1 MALQIILFL
10 AGLAGLY
17 FGAEWLVKG
26 ASRFASSFNIKP
38 VVIGLTIVAFGTSAP
53 ELVTSVIAGIKHS
66 SDIAMGN
73 VIGSNI
79 ANIGLILGL
88 SSIVRPLKIDMKLIY
103 REMPIVVGIS
113 LLLYFMG
120 WNGTLSRLEGGVLLI
135 GILAYTCYVYRVA
148 LKESRTIEREYEE
161 FEKFEEFVVTR
172 DKNILKDIL
181 FIVIGL
187 GALVGGAHL
196 LVHSAIYFAR
206 IIGISELVIGLT
218 VIAVGTSIPELAT
231 SMVAAIRK
239 ESDISVGNVLGSNI
253 FNILSVLGIAAII
266 QPLHVNSASLRV
278 DMPVMLF
285 FSIFLIP
292 IITWKFVLTRGQGAL
307 LLIWYGAYVFWL
319 FK

>member
-1 MALQIILFL
+1 MLLQIILFF

-38 VVIGLTIVAFGTSAP
+38 VVIGLTIVAFGTSTP

-88 SSIVRPLKIDMKLIY
+88 SAIVQPLKIDMKLIY

-113 LLLYFMG
+113 MLLYFMG
-120 WNGTLSRLEGGVLLI
+120 WNGTLSRREGCILLI
-135 GILAYTCYVYRVA
+135 GILAYTCYVYRAA
-148 LKESRTIEREYEE
+148 LKESKTIELEYEE
-161 FEKFEEFVVTR
+161 FIGVKDNVA
-172 DKNILKDIL
+172 KDIFL
-181 FIVIGL
+181 IIIGI
-187 GALVGGAHL
+187 GALVGGAYL

-206 IIGISELVIGLT
+206 VIGISELVIGLT

-231 SMVAAIRK
+231 SLVAAIRK

-253 FNILSVLGIAAII
+253 FNILAVLGIAAII
-266 QPLHVNSASLRV
+266 QPLQVNSASLRI

-292 IITWKFVLTRGQGAL
+292 IITWKSVLTRGQGVL
-307 LLIWYGAYVFWL
+307 LLIGYCAYVFWL

>member
-1 MALQIILFL
+1 MVLQIVLLF

-17 FGAEWLVKG
+17 FGAEWLVRG
-26 ASRFASSFNIKP
+26 ASRFARSFHIKP

-53 ELVTSVIAGIKHS
+53 ELVTSITAGIKHL

-88 SSIVRPLKIDMKLIY
+88 SALVRPLSIDMKLLY

-113 LLLYFMG
+113 FLLYFMG
-120 WNGTLSRLEGGVLLI
+120 WDGTLSRTEGGILCG
-135 GILAYTCYVYRVA
+135 GIVMYTFYVYRVA
-148 LKESRTIEREYEE
+148 LKETNAIEHEYEE
-161 FEKFEEFVVTR
+161 FLET
-172 DKNILKDIL
+172 KNTNNKNNIFLIL
-181 FIVIGL
+181 IGL
-187 GALVGGAHL
+187 GALLAGAHF
-196 LVHSAIYFAR
+196 LVHAAIYIAK

-218 VIAVGTSIPELAT
+218 VIAVGTSLPELAT

-253 FNILSVLGIAAII
+253 FNILAVLGISSMI
-266 QPLHVNSASLRV
+266 QPLSINTTSLVV

-292 IITWKFVLTRGQGAL
+292 LITWKFVLTRGQGVFL
-307 LLIWYGAYVFWL
+307 LMGYGIYVLWL
-319 FK
+319 LK

>member
-1 MALQIILFL
+1 MFI
-10 AGLAGLY
+10 AGLTGLY

-38 VVIGLTIVAFGTSAP
+38 VVIGLTIVAFGTSTP
-53 ELVTSVIAGIKHS
+53 ELVTSVIASIKHS
-66 SDIAMGN
+66 SDIAMGI

-88 SSIVRPLKIDMKLIY
+88 SAIVQPLKIDMKLIY
-103 REMPIVVGIS
+103 REMPIMVGIS
-113 LLLYFMG
+113 MLLYFMG
-120 WNGTLSRLEGGVLLI
+120 WNGALSRLEGGILLI

-148 LKESRTIEREYEE
+148 LKESKTIELEYEE
-161 FEKFEEFVVTR
+161 FIGIKDNVA
-172 DKNILKDIL
+172 KDI
-181 FIVIGL
+181 FWIIIGI
-187 GALVGGAHL
+187 GALVGGAYL

-206 IIGISELVIGLT
+206 VMGISELVIGLT

-253 FNILSVLGIAAII
+253 FNILAVLGIAAII
-266 QPLHVNSASLRV
+266 QPLQVNSASLRI

-292 IITWKFVLTRGQGAL
+292 IITWKFVLTRGQGVL

>member
-1 MALQIILFL
+1 MVLQIVLLF

-17 FGAEWLVKG
+17 FGAEWLVRG
-26 ASRFASSFNIKP
+26 ASRFARSFHIKP

-53 ELVTSVIAGIKHS
+53 ELVTSITAGIKHL

-88 SSIVRPLKIDMKLIY
+88 SALVRPLSIDMKLLY

-113 LLLYFMG
+113 FLLYFMG
-120 WNGTLSRLEGGVLLI
+120 WDGTLSRTEGGVLCG
-135 GILAYTCYVYRVA
+135 GIVMYTFYVYRVA
-148 LKESRTIEREYEE
+148 LKETNAIEHEYEE
-161 FEKFEEFVVTR
+161 FLET
-172 DKNILKDIL
+172 KNTNNKNNIFLIL
-181 FIVIGL
+181 IGL
-187 GALVGGAHL
+187 GALLGGAHF
-196 LVHSAIYFAR
+196 LVHAAIYIAK

-218 VIAVGTSIPELAT
+218 VIAVGTSLPELAT

-253 FNILSVLGIAAII
+253 FNILAVLGISSII
-266 QPLHVNSASLRV
+266 QPLSINTTSLVV

-292 IITWKFVLTRGQGAL
+292 LITWKFVLTRGQGVFL
-307 LLIWYGAYVFWL
+307 LMGYGIYVLWL
-319 FK
+319 LK

>member
-1 MALQIILFL
+1 MLLQIILFF
-10 AGLAGLY
+10 AGLTGLY

-38 VVIGLTIVAFGTSAP
+38 VVIGLTIVAFGTSTP
-53 ELVTSVIAGIKHS
+53 ELVTSVIASIKHS

-88 SSIVRPLKIDMKLIY
+88 SAIVQPLKIDMKLIY

-113 LLLYFMG
+113 MLLYFMG
-120 WNGTLSRLEGGVLLI
+120 WNGTLSRLEGGILLI

-148 LKESRTIEREYEE
+148 LKESKTIELEYEE
-161 FEKFEEFVVTR
+161 FIGVKDNVA
-172 DKNILKDIL
+172 KDIFL
-181 FIVIGL
+181 IIIGI
-187 GALVGGAHL
+187 GALVGGAYL

-206 IIGISELVIGLT
+206 VIGISELVIGLT

-231 SMVAAIRK
+231 SLVAAIRK

-253 FNILSVLGIAAII
+253 FNILAVLGIAAII
-266 QPLHVNSASLRV
+266 QPLQVNSASLRI

-292 IITWKFVLTRGQGAL
+292 IITWKSVLTRGQGVL
-307 LLIWYGAYVFWL
+307 LLIGYCAYVFWL

>member
-1 MALQIILFL
+1 MLLQIILFL

-17 FGAEWLVKG
+17 FGAEWLVRG
-26 ASRFASSFNIKP
+26 ASRFAISLNIKP
-38 VVIGLTIVAFGTSAP
+38 VVIGLTIVAFGTSTP
-53 ELVTSVIAGIKHS
+53 ELVTSVIAGINHF

-88 SSIVRPLKIDMKLIY
+88 SAIVRPLSIDMKLLY

-113 LLLYFMG
+113 VLLYSMG
-120 WNGTLSRLEGGVLLI
+120 WDGVLSRQEGVILLA
-135 GILAYTCYVYRVA
+135 GILIYTCYVYFVA
-148 LKESRTIEREYEE
+148 LKESKAVEQEYEE
-161 FEKFEEFVVTR
+161 FIGTKYNSI
-172 DKNILKDIL
+172 KKDIFL
-181 FIVIGL
+181 IMIGL

-196 LVHSAIYFAR
+196 LVHSAMYIAR
-206 IIGISELVIGLT
+206 VAGISELVIGLT
-218 VIAVGTSIPELAT
+218 VIAVGTSLPELAT
-231 SMVAAIRK
+231 SMIAAIRK

-253 FNILSVLGIAAII
+253 FNILAVLGIAAII
-266 QPLHVNSASLRV
+266 RPLQVNTASLRL

-292 IITWKFVLTRGQGAL
+292 MITWKFVLTRGQGFFL
-307 LLIWYGAYVFWL
+307 LLGYSIYILWL

>member
-1 MALQIILFL
+1 MPLQIILFF

-38 VVIGLTIVAFGTSAP
+38 VVIGLTIVAFGTSTP
-53 ELVTSVIAGIKHS
+53 ELVTSVIASIKHS

-88 SSIVRPLKIDMKLIY
+88 SAIVQPLKIDMKLIY
-103 REMPIVVGIS
+103 REMPIMVGIS
-113 LLLYFMG
+113 MLLYFMG
-120 WNGTLSRLEGGVLLI
+120 WNGALSRLEGGILLI

-148 LKESRTIEREYEE
+148 LKESKSIELEYEE
-161 FEKFEEFVVTR
+161 FIGIKDNVA
-172 DKNILKDIL
+172 KDIFL
-181 FIVIGL
+181 IIIGI
-187 GALVGGAHL
+187 GALVGGAYM

-206 IIGISELVIGLT
+206 VIGISELVIGLT

-253 FNILSVLGIAAII
+253 FNILAVLGIAAII
-266 QPLHVNSASLRV
+266 QPLQVNSASLRI

-292 IITWKFVLTRGQGAL
+292 IITWKFVLTRGQGVL

>member
-1 MALQIILFL
+1 MVLQIILLF

-17 FGAEWLVKG
+17 FGAEWLVRG
-26 ASRFASSFNIKP
+26 ASRFARSFHIKP

-53 ELVTSVIAGIKHS
+53 ELVTSITAGIKHL

-88 SSIVRPLKIDMKLIY
+88 SALVRPLSIDMKLLY

-113 LLLYFMG
+113 FLLYFMG
-120 WNGTLSRLEGGVLLI
+120 WDGTLSRTEGGILCG
-135 GILAYTCYVYRVA
+135 GIVMYTFYVYRVA
-148 LKESRTIEREYEE
+148 LKETNAIEHEYEE
-161 FEKFEEFVVTR
+161 FLET
-172 DKNILKDIL
+172 KNTNNKNNIFLIL
-181 FIVIGL
+181 IGL
-187 GALVGGAHL
+187 GALLGGAHF
-196 LVHSAIYFAR
+196 LVHAAIYIAK

-218 VIAVGTSIPELAT
+218 VIAVGTSLPELAT

-253 FNILSVLGIAAII
+253 FNILAVLGISSII
-266 QPLHVNSASLRV
+266 QPLSINTTSLVV

-292 IITWKFVLTRGQGAL
+292 LITWKFVLTRGQGVFL
-307 LLIWYGAYVFWL
+307 LMGYGIYVLWL
-319 FK
+319 LK

>member
-1 MALQIILFL
+1 MLLQIILFF
-10 AGLAGLY
+10 AGLTGLY

-38 VVIGLTIVAFGTSAP
+38 VVIGLTIVAFGTSTP
-53 ELVTSVIAGIKHS
+53 ELVTSVIASIKHS

-88 SSIVRPLKIDMKLIY
+88 SAIVRPLKIDMKLIY
-103 REMPIVVGIS
+103 REMPIMVGIS
-113 LLLYFMG
+113 MLLYFMG
-120 WNGTLSRLEGGVLLI
+120 WNGALSRMEGCILLI

-148 LKESRTIEREYEE
+148 LKESKTIELEYEE
-161 FEKFEEFVVTR
+161 FIGVKDNVAR
-172 DKNILKDIL
+172 DIFLI
-181 FIVIGL
+181 IIGI
-187 GALVGGAHL
+187 GALVGGAYL

-206 IIGISELVIGLT
+206 VIGISELVIGLT

-253 FNILSVLGIAAII
+253 FNILAVLGIAAII
-266 QPLHVNSASLRV
+266 QPLQVNSASLRI

-292 IITWKFVLTRGQGAL
+292 IITWKSVLTRGQGVL
-307 LLIWYGAYVFWL
+307 LLICYGAYVFWL